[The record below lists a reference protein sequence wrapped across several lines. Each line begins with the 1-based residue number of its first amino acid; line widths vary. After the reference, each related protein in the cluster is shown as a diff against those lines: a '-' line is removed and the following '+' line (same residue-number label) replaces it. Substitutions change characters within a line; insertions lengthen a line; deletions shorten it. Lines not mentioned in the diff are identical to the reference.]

1 MSGFGVG
8 SVLGTAWRVWRR
20 NLLPFAVISIGLYVP
35 ALLLRMQ
42 LGDEAAL
49 LNTYLGSVVI
59 NTLIAAALTY
69 GVVLELDGARPSFRD
84 CVLRGLRQLPRALGA
99 SVLSML
105 LIGVGF
111 VLLFVPGLI
120 GMLTLYVVVP
130 VAIIE
135 RLPAMDVM
143 RRSRDL
149 TRGYKSDI
157 FLILLL
163 VGLASAGVAYAV
175 KHGVSPAAFPYLST
189 VLEALLAS
197 FSSVLAA
204 VAYTLLRHE
213 QDGTTVPEIATAF
226 ARFTPPRS

>member
-20 NLLPFAVISIGLYVP
+20 NLLPFAVISIGLYAP

-42 LGDEAAL
+42 LGDGAAL
-49 LNTYLGSVVI
+49 LNVYLGSVVI

-69 GVVLELDGARPSFRD
+69 GVVLELNGARPSFRD

-99 SVLSML
+99 AVLSML
-105 LIGVGF
+105 LLFVGF
-111 VLLFVPGLI
+111 LLVLPGVI
-120 GMLTLYVVVP
+120 GMLALYVVVP

-149 TRGYKSDI
+149 TYGHKGDV

-163 VGLASAGVAYAV
+163 VALASAGVTYGV
-175 KHGVSPAAFPYLST
+175 KESVSPASFPYVT
-189 VLEALLAS
+189 TILEALIAS
-197 FSSVLAA
+197 FTSVLAA

-213 QDGTTVPEIATAF
+213 KDGTTVPEIATAF
-226 ARFTPPRS
+226 ARFTPPR